1 MKRFDTFFEQK
12 RSEVRKQRQEIQ
24 LVLAKKP
31 ATITEIAKKS
41 GLPKGLIVWNIM
53 GLLKWGTV
61 EVTGEENHELV
72 YTLKEL

>member
-24 LVLAKKP
+24 LVLAKEP
-31 ATITEIAKKS
+31 ATITEIAKTS
-41 GLPKGLIVWNIM
+41 GLPKDLIVWNIM

-61 EVTGEENHELV
+61 EVTGEENRELV